1 MTIILFHTVYFI
13 ALYFITRLKHE
24 IYTTK
29 DRIFKIETSFPGNFE
44 FDLSN
49 SAILNLFSFFD
60 SCHNRSPKME
70 NSESSE
76 AVEVRLSD
84 VCRSCLIKTDNMTN
98 FFPKNDATSDIIA
111 MLSSV
116 GNIEVRCQSNVNI
129 NKNIIFS

>member
-1 MTIILFHTVYFI
+1 
-13 ALYFITRLKHE
+13 
-24 IYTTK
+24 
-29 DRIFKIETSFPGNFE
+29 
-44 FDLSN
+44 
-49 SAILNLFSFFD
+49 
-60 SCHNRSPKME
+60 ME

-116 GNIEVRCQSNVNI
+116 GNIEIEINEFLPSYLCNICEEKLRLSYEFQLLIQRSNE
-129 NKNIIFS
+129 IIRECVSGTEMVIGVS

>member
-1 MTIILFHTVYFI
+1 
-13 ALYFITRLKHE
+13 
-24 IYTTK
+24 
-29 DRIFKIETSFPGNFE
+29 
-44 FDLSN
+44 
-49 SAILNLFSFFD
+49 
-60 SCHNRSPKME
+60 ME

-116 GNIEVRCQSNVNI
+116 GNIEVRCQKKCKYQQKPI
-129 NKNIIFS
+129 FFLDRNKRVLAVIFV